1 MLRTLYSLYY
11 ILTMTTTRFIE
22 NKGVSVLKIKRN
34 FGKRKE
40 RYNLMRWTVFP
51 I

>member
-11 ILTMTTTRFIE
+11 ILTMTAMRFIE
-22 NKGVSVLKIKRN
+22 NKGVSILKDKTGLQEN
-34 FGKRKE
+34 KRK
-40 RYNLMRWTVFP
+40 